1 MAHLDDLRLDTLS
14 PPRRASRWQIA
25 LIVGAV
31 IIGAGI
37 TVWLTRVASA
47 TPTSTTPVAVLTEDR
62 HQSPRATTPSSN
74 SGIFTAA
81 GYIEIEPP
89 GPWIVTAQV
98 PGMIAQVRVVEGQVV
113 TAGELL
119 ATIDETPAMLDEAVA
134 LAAVEVAEAKLQRMQ
149 AGFRSEEIAQAEAA
163 VEIAQARLVQ
173 TQAQRERSAHLLKE
187 GVGTARETEQSI
199 ADTAAAAA
207 TVRAQQ
213 AELDLRQKGT
223 RAEEIAIARADLAQA
238 RAILARAQ
246 WHRQACRLVAPR
258 AGVILERLVRP
269 GEWIALDS
277 NQMPPGAVVTLFD
290 PKAVQAWADVNQRDI
305 ARLREGQ
312 SVHLTTDAFPDREIP
327 GVIARILPKANLQK
341 NTVQVKI
348 RIPDPPVD
356 LRPETSVRVTFLGDP
371 LPKKVTHDQ
380 P

>member
-1 MAHLDDLRLDTLS
+1 MAQLDDLRLDTLS
-14 PPRRASRWQIA
+14 APRRASRWQIPLIA
-25 LIVGAV
+25 GVLIVGVGVA
-31 IIGAGI
+31 AWWMLASPS
-37 TVWLTRVASA
+37 TLTSPA
-47 TPTSTTPVAVLTEDR
+47 PVAV
-62 HQSPRATTPSSN
+62 QSAVRTQLSRATAPASS

-98 PGMIAQVRVVEGQVV
+98 PGMIAQMRVVEGQVV

-119 ATIDETPAMLDEAVA
+119 ATIDETPALLDEAVA

-173 TQAQRERSAHLLKE
+173 THAQRERNTHLLKG
-187 GVGTARETEQSI
+187 GVGTIRETELSI
-199 ADTAAAAA
+199 ADAAAAAA

-213 AELDLRQKGT
+213 AELDLRKNGT
-223 RAEEIAIARADLAQA
+223 RAEEIAVARADLAQA
-238 RAILARAQ
+238 RAALARAQ

-269 GEWIALDS
+269 GEWIALNS
-277 NQMPPGAVVTLFD
+277 NQMPPGAVLSLFD

-305 ARLREGQ
+305 SRVREGQ
-312 SVHLTTDAFPDREIP
+312 AVHLTTDAYPDREIK
-327 GVIARILPKANLQK
+327 GVIARIMPKANLQK

-356 LRPETSVRVTFLGDP
+356 LRPETSVRVTFLIDASP
-371 LPKKVTHDQ
+371 REVAHDQ